1 MLFKKCELQSIDF
14 EPTYDKS
21 VENFDA
27 WATSVELSHLATW
40 LLPQLVAWYGS
51 WTLVKTAEGQIDCL
65 ATIKQNCP
73 DPQSRAFYTLSRIKR
88 STLVASQ
95 TKSPDYATLT
105 PLILMGL
112 KRMGGVSYE
121 SWRTAKDLS
130 WILEP
135 RLYEATM
142 LDPQTIALCC
152 NLGSE
157 RLIAIRDQGL
167 LARTGLKAG
176 QMKPAKSTWSL
187 TGIQDTE
194 LGSLPKLTQT
204 ILTQCW
210 LAHPESRTPYMLLDL
225 QNWDSMPQPLMTNDI
240 FKAVPN
246 PPQLKKQ
253 NLKEKAEVMPWDL

>member
-1 MLFKKCELQSIDF
+1 MLFKKQELHSIDF
-14 EPTYDKS
+14 EPTYGKS
-21 VENFDA
+21 VESFEA
-27 WATSVELSHLATW
+27 WAESHELSHLAPW
-40 LLPQLVAWYGS
+40 LLPQLVAHFGT

-65 ATIKQNCP
+65 ATIKHNCP
-73 DPQSRAFYTLSRIKR
+73 DPKSRAFYTLSRIKR
-88 STLVASQ
+88 SVLVSNQ

-112 KRMGGVSYE
+112 KRMAGVSYE

-130 WILEP
+130 WMLEP
-135 RLYEATM
+135 RLYEAMM
-142 LDPQTIALCC
+142 LDPEIIALCC
-152 NLGSE
+152 GLGSE
-157 RLIAIRDQGL
+157 RLIEIRDQGL
-167 LARTGLKAG
+167 LARTGVKAG

-225 QNWDSMPQPLMTNDI
+225 QNWDSMPAPLITNDI
-240 FKAVPN
+240 FKAVVQ
-246 PPQLKKQ
+246 PQPSTKKQ
-253 NLKEKAEVMPWDL
+253 PKELATIMPWDL